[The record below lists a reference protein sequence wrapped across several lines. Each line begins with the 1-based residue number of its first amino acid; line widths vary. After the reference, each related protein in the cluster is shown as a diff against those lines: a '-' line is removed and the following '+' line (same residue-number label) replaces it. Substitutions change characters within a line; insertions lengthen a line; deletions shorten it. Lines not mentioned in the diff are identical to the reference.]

1 MWETGER
8 TPEGSNRDRYLD
20 LLSQWSSGP
29 PEPTVEAVEAAED
42 AENED
47 RPSSVY
53 DSPYCAIHHPHRH
66 VTMADHEAVMR
77 TAVAQHH
84 EKMQHAYGRST

>member
-1 MWETGER
+1 MTATTSAR
-8 TPEGSNRDRYLD
+8 F
-20 LLSQWSSGP
+20 
-29 PEPTVEAVEAAED
+29 
-42 AENED
+42 
-47 RPSSVY
+47 SSVY